1 MWLQAEQR
9 GKFTKIPH
17 KDLWWGGRGQKSK
30 RMAEKISNYERLFAS
45 DEGSKKVI
53 DMHFKNRWH
62 LVKLPSNCKSYIC
75 NDIGRNTHISTVIKV
90 GTLSYQ
96 HVVFEMSLE
105 TPFLLLSTEYFQLLS
120 GFTRL
125 WGREESLKV
134 ESYPFCFFDL
144 QILHQVQ
151 IWIRMLR
158 ISCNFYL
165 IFNRSVMMLSHHF
178 LFLFLLRS
186 HAARETAKQFLH
198 QRLLLFTFT
207 IFVFLFLLIFPCFWG
222 VFFFSHWILRL
233 VEVFFFWNW
242 IFRVVQ
248 NLDFRC
254 RTAFW

>member
-1 MWLQAEQR
+1 M
-9 GKFTKIPH
+9 
-17 KDLWWGGRGQKSK
+17 
-30 RMAEKISNYERLFAS
+30 
-45 DEGSKKVI
+45 
-53 DMHFKNRWH
+53 
-62 LVKLPSNCKSYIC
+62 
-75 NDIGRNTHISTVIKV
+75 IKV

-134 ESYPFCFFDL
+134 ESYLFCFFDL

-158 ISCNFYL
+158 ISCHFYL

-198 QRLLLFTFT
+198 QRLLLFAFT
-207 IFVFLFLLIFPCFWG
+207 IFVFLFLLFPCFWG
-222 VFFFSHWILRL
+222 VFSFSHWILTL
-233 VEVFFFWNW
+233 FEVFFFWKW
-242 IFRVVQ
+242 SFWVVQ
-248 NLDFRC
+248 NLDFWC

>member
-1 MWLQAEQR
+1 M
-9 GKFTKIPH
+9 
-17 KDLWWGGRGQKSK
+17 
-30 RMAEKISNYERLFAS
+30 
-45 DEGSKKVI
+45 
-53 DMHFKNRWH
+53 
-62 LVKLPSNCKSYIC
+62 KLLSNCTCYIC
-75 NDIGRNTHISTVIKV
+75 NNIGRNTFVSTVVKV

-105 TPFLLLSTEYFQLLS
+105 IPFLLLST
-120 GFTRL
+120 GF
-125 WGREESLKV
+125 
-134 ESYPFCFFDL
+134 L

-151 IWIRMLR
+151 IWIQMFL

-178 LFLFLLRS
+178 LLLFLLRS
-186 HAARETAKQFLH
+186 HAARETAKQLLH

-233 VEVFFFWNW
+233 VEVFFFRNWNFW
-242 IFRVVQ
+242 VVQ
-248 NLDFRC
+248 NLDLRC